1 MPSTV
6 YETWNSLPISVLIRT
21 SVHRWSAQPWTSGPR
36 SNSRSSLA
44 IWSGPSLGRPGES
57 WNPTPASCG
66 YSPMAR
72 FVVPIG
78 AVVLVVATGA
88 KLAGGEYPLLAIV
101 PVTLSTAVG
110 TIWYLRRGSAN

>member
-1 MPSTV
+1 
-6 YETWNSLPISVLIRT
+6 
-21 SVHRWSAQPWTSGPR
+21 
-36 SNSRSSLA
+36 
-44 IWSGPSLGRPGES
+44 
-57 WNPTPASCG
+57 
-66 YSPMAR
+66 MAR